1 MKIPCVTEY
10 SITKYQDKLLLKY
23 ALLGHIILVIIPML
37 VLGSE
42 PFIEETKEILQKAVE
57 QSSTIF
63 HSEGKVPVDEM
74 RKSTPPLTS
83 HPEDACSNERE
94 HRGEENSDS
103 HLNQGVQHIIHLSQL
118 SKKRLLT
125 FQPPIKL
132 ANISGASI
140 SISYAGDK
148 LPDDFSPRDLNDFF
162 LENRTIGEDQS
173 TFLSALH
180 GMEGS
185 LPRELNY
192 SPEGFASDPNDSQ
205 LRSPNEEVLD
215 DFSLG
220 LDSEGAGV
228 EKTAYDPSLWTPIEI
243 ATATDNADCMFVEHP
258 LKLKSTCTS

>member
-1 MKIPCVTEY
+1 M
-10 SITKYQDKLLLKY
+10 
-23 ALLGHIILVIIPML
+23 
-37 VLGSE
+37 
-42 PFIEETKEILQKAVE
+42 
-57 QSSTIF
+57 
-63 HSEGKVPVDEM
+63 
-74 RKSTPPLTS
+74 
-83 HPEDACSNERE
+83 
-94 HRGEENSDS
+94 
-103 HLNQGVQHIIHLSQL
+103 
-118 SKKRLLT
+118 T